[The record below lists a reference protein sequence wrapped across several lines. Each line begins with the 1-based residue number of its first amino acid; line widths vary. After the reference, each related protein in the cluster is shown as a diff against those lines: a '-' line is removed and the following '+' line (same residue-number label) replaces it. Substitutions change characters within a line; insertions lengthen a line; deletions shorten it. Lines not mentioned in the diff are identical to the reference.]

1 MVVGLLAEVS
11 VLAHEGED
19 FPYPD
24 PVQYADDS
32 QHVFVRV
39 PDIDPTRTPGFVNN
53 WAELFTTYGLWVLP
67 TASLVILIVAF
78 LHAKNVRS
86 SDGSMGENKII
97 MTVST
102 IPMLIWLALGFFGAT
117 TSDEFTIDE
126 LNAIQTATRA
136 DWNKTDVALSQGKV
150 ESAQLVNY
158 LHKNGNGPVACN
170 TVKSD
175 FDFSTNTAELS
186 CIYSKLDVTPN
197 IPWITFPNIKESDI
211 IRSDNN

>member
-1 MVVGLLAEVS
+1 MVVVLLAEVS
-11 VLAHEGED
+11 ILAHEGPD

-24 PVQYADDS
+24 PVQYSDDS
-32 QHVFVRV
+32 QHVFVQI
-39 PDIDPTRTPGFVNN
+39 PDINPSRTPGFVNN
-53 WAELFTTYGLWVLP
+53 WVELFTTYGLWILP
-67 TASLVILIVAF
+67 AVSLVILVVAF
-78 LHAKNVRS
+78 LHAKNARS
-86 SDGSMGENKII
+86 SDGSIGDNKII
-97 MTVST
+97 MAVSA
-102 IPMLIWLALGFFGAT
+102 IPLLIWLALGFFGAT

-197 IPWITFPNIKESDI
+197 IPWVTFPNINESDI
-211 IRSDNN
+211 IRSDGK